1 MKIDPLAAV
10 SDIGAALPN
19 AVPFPIDRVPTW
31 MLVNVDSPLELP
43 LMGQF
48 QPDVKRSFGDPIW
61 VKRPGILGGKPWLR
75 YVGRG
80 NETLKFTFHGISNT
94 IIDLYPSAAWE
105 RLKELS
111 SIDATLGRP
120 PKVCFIH
127 GLEIVQ
133 GYITSLPEAAIDYWP
148 LTRLPR
154 EIGPIEVEITIYDVE
169 PVSLALS
176 TNYVVITDGTTY
188 EALAK
193 AQYAEPRYA
202 PSLAEYNQG
211 KVVGDTAEI
220 PRKSNSAISKTVK
233 ICPYMVLDEDITG
246 L

>member
-1 MKIDPLAAV
+1 
-10 SDIGAALPN
+10 
-19 AVPFPIDRVPTW
+19 
-31 MLVNVDSPLELP
+31 MLINVDSPSELP

-48 QPDVKRSFGDPIW
+48 QPQVKRSFGEPIW

-80 NETLKFTFHGISNT
+80 SETLTFTFHGISNT
-94 IIDLYPSAAWE
+94 IVDLYPSAAWE

-133 GYITSLPEAAIDYWP
+133 GYITTLPEAPIDYWP
-148 LTRLPR
+148 STRLPR
-154 EIGPIEVEITIYDVE
+154 EIGPIEIEITISDVE
-169 PVSLALS
+169 SVSLTLS
-176 TNYVVITDGTTY
+176 TNYVILTEDTTY

-193 AQYAEPRYA
+193 AQYADSRFG

-211 KVVGDTAEI
+211 KVIGDTAEV
-220 PRKSNSAISKTVK
+220 PRKNNPAISKVVSV
-233 ICPYMVLDEDITG
+233 CPYMSLEDDIDG